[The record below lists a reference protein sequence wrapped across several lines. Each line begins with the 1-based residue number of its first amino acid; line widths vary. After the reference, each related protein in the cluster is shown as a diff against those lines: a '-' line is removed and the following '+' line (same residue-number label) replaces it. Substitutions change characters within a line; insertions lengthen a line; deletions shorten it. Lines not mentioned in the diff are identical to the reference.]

1 MQSQTFR
8 SLGVSD
14 VVADALEARG
24 MAAPFEIQSQV
35 IPDAIAGQD
44 ILAKSPTGSGKTLAF
59 AIPVVEQLDADAPSP
74 AALILVPTRELA
86 AQVAAETSAIAKAR
100 GLRVAAAY
108 GGVSIGEQAKKVNG
122 AQVLVATPG
131 RLEDLCQRRSISLA
145 EVRILVLDEADRML
159 DMGFQPQVDKIVKR
173 LPQGRQ
179 TMFFSATLDGEVGR
193 LARAYTTDA
202 AKHERASDPQTIE
215 EVDHRFVSVDPRG
228 QGDHPGGTAQSRRR
242 AGTRLRPH
250 QARRRPAGAKASP
263 PRPGRRRD
271 ARRPHPERA

>member
-14 VVADALEARG
+14 VVSDALEARG
-24 MAAPFEIQSQV
+24 MVAPFEIQSQV
-35 IPDAIAGQD
+35 IPDAITGQD

-59 AIPVVEQLDADAPSP
+59 AIPVVEQLERDAPSP

-131 RLEDLCQRRSISLA
+131 RLKICASGAASRWLRFASWCWTRPTGCSTWAFSRRS
-145 EVRILVLDEADRML
+145 
-159 DMGFQPQVDKIVKR
+159 
-173 LPQGRQ
+173 
-179 TMFFSATLDGEVGR
+179 
-193 LARAYTTDA
+193 
-202 AKHERASDPQTIE
+202 
-215 EVDHRFVSVDPRG
+215 
-228 QGDHPGGTAQSRRR
+228 
-242 AGTRLRPH
+242 TRL
-250 QARRRPAGAKASP
+250 
-263 PRPGRRRD
+263 
-271 ARRPHPERA
+271 